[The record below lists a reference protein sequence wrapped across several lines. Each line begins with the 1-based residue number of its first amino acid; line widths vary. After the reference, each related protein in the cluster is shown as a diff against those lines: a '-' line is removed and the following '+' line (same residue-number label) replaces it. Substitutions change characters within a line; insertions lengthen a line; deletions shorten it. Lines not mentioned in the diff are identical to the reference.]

1 MSVKISPSIIA
12 ADFTRLKE
20 ELKSTEDAGAD
31 MLHLDIM
38 DGVFVPNITFGPMVV
53 DAINRM
59 TKLPLDTHLMLIE
72 PHKYVENFAKAG
84 SYIITFH
91 IESRSKP
98 RVVIKMIKDL
108 GKKVGVSLNPKT
120 PVRVLYPYM
129 EEFDLILVMGVNP
142 GFYGQEFI
150 PSVLPKIERLVEIKK
165 TGLKFQLSVDG
176 GVNET
181 NARKLIEMGVD
192 ILVTGK
198 YFYSSKD
205 RKALVDHLKNQG

>member
-12 ADFTRLKE
+12 ADFTRLKD
-20 ELKSTEDAGAD
+20 ELRSTEEAGVD

-38 DGVFVPNITFGPMVV
+38 DGVFVPNITFGPFIV

-59 TKLPLDTHLMLIE
+59 TELPLDTHLMLIE
-72 PHKYVENFAKAG
+72 PHKYVERFAEAG
-84 SYIITFH
+84 SDIITFH
-91 IESRSKP
+91 IESRSKA
-98 RVVIKMIKDL
+98 RLVIRMIKDL
-108 GKKVGVSLNPKT
+108 GRKVGVSLNPRT

-150 PSVLPKIERLVEIKK
+150 PAVIPKIKKLVEIKR
-165 TGLKFQLSVDG
+165 TGLKFELSVDG
-176 GVNET
+176 GVNEE
-181 NARKLIEMGVD
+181 NASMLIDMGVD

-198 YFYSSKD
+198 YFYSTMD
-205 RKALVDHLKNQG
+205 RKELVAHLKNQK

>member
-20 ELKSTEDAGAD
+20 ELKSTEEAGAD
-31 MLHLDIM
+31 MLHLDVM
-38 DGVFVPNITFGPMVV
+38 DGVFVPNITFGPFIV

-59 TKLPLDTHLMLIE
+59 TELHLDTHLMLIE
-72 PHKYVENFAKAG
+72 PHKYVERFAEAG
-84 SYIITFH
+84 SDIITFH
-91 IESRSKP
+91 IESKSKA
-98 RVVIKMIKDL
+98 RLVIRMIKEL

-129 EEFDLILVMGVNP
+129 EELDMVLVMGVNP

-150 PSVLPKIERLVEIKK
+150 PSVIPKIRKLVEIKK
-165 TGLKFQLSVDG
+165 TGLKFELSVDG
-176 GVNET
+176 GVNED
-181 NARKLIEMGVD
+181 NASMLIDTGVD

-198 YFYSSKD
+198 YFYSSID
-205 RKALVDHLKNQG
+205 RKGLVAHLKNQN

>member
-20 ELKSTEDAGAD
+20 ELKSTEEAGAD
-31 MLHLDIM
+31 MLHLDVM
-38 DGVFVPNITFGPMVV
+38 DGVFVPNITFGPFIV

-59 TKLPLDTHLMLIE
+59 TELHLDTHLMLIE
-72 PHKYVENFAKAG
+72 PHKYVERFAEAG
-84 SYIITFH
+84 SDIITFH
-91 IESRSKP
+91 IESKSKA
-98 RVVIKMIKDL
+98 RLVIRMIKEL

-129 EEFDLILVMGVNP
+129 EELDMVLVMGVNP

-150 PSVLPKIERLVEIKK
+150 PSVIPKIRKLAEIKK
-165 TGLKFQLSVDG
+165 TGLKFELSVDG
-176 GVNET
+176 GVNED
-181 NARKLIEMGVD
+181 NASMLIGTGVD

-198 YFYSSKD
+198 YFYSSID
-205 RKALVDHLKNQG
+205 RKGLVAHLKNQN

>member
-12 ADFTRLKE
+12 ADFTKLEE
-20 ELKSTEDAGAD
+20 ELKSTEEAGAD

-38 DGVFVPNITFGPMVV
+38 DGVFVPNITFGPFIVE
-53 DAINRM
+53 AINRM
-59 TKLPLDTHLMLIE
+59 TELPLDTHLMLIE
-72 PHKYVENFAKAG
+72 PHKYVERFAEAG
-84 SYIITFH
+84 SDIITFH
-91 IESRSKP
+91 IESKSKA
-98 RVVIKMIKDL
+98 RLVIRMVKDL

-129 EEFDLILVMGVNP
+129 EEFDLILIMGVNP

-150 PSVLPKIERLVEIKK
+150 PSVIPKIRKLVEIKK
-165 TGLKFQLSVDG
+165 TGLKFELSVDG
-176 GVNET
+176 GVNND
-181 NARKLIEMGVD
+181 NASMLIDMGVD

-205 RKALVDHLKNQG
+205 RKGLIAHLKNQK